1 MPSGMTLHGLGYAQL
16 CQRLTRLRSELD
28 INFSGFSELSAE
40 KVAELTQII
49 SSRRWVSETANG
61 IGTPSLVG

>member
-28 INFSGFSELSAE
+28 INFCGFNELSAE
-40 KVAELTQII
+40 KVAELTKL
-49 SSRRWVSETANG
+49 
-61 IGTPSLVG
+61 SLVDAGLAKRRTASEP

>member
-1 MPSGMTLHGLGYAQL
+1 MTLHGLGYARL

-40 KVAELTQII
+40 KVAELTKL
-49 SSRRWVSETANG
+49 
-61 IGTPSLVG
+61 SLVDLG